1 MQRDG
6 VIRAGDSAASVGR
19 GLAPGARSR
28 YADAQWPRVDRHG
41 STGAGEASVD
51 AVVVVRLVDTAN
63 HRRRRD
69 LIARNDVAAG
79 DAESQLEQTY
89 RHSERLAVYGSLAPG
104 RSNHHVLAP
113 FGGTWTRGRVRG
125 DLVELGWGAAAGYPA
140 LRLRV
145 DGPWVLVHVLES
157 TRLPGAW
164 TGIDAFE
171 GSEYRRVLVP
181 VYAEGGDAVRIITVA
196 NLYEIAF

>member
-1 MQRDG
+1 MDAAA
-6 VIRAGDSAASVGR
+6 VIR
-19 GLAPGARSR
+19 LI
-28 YADAQWPRVDRHG
+28 
-41 STGAGEASVD
+41 
-51 AVVVVRLVDTAN
+51 DTAN

-69 LIARNDVAAG
+69 LVARDDDAAT
-79 DAESQLEQTY
+79 DAESKLDQTY

-181 VYAEGGDAVRIITVA
+181 VYAEGEDAVRIITVA